1 LKLGQEFILLEPMDA
16 VTLESDLA
24 KLGITTVRVVEIVE
38 SAEDYTL
45 EITFEDNLSGTTSA
59 EDYAVQV
66 AERAVSE
73 TNAQPGNTN
82 PPVMGEVPTPM
93 VTSATGN
100 EFWIFASGESKWWG
114 GCSVWVSSDEESYSR
129 LGRISQPARQG
140 FTTNELPAH
149 ENPDNQ
155 NRLGVDLSISR
166 GSLASATA
174 KDADNN
180 VTLCWIDGEDG
191 GEFIAYQTAELIGE
205 YQYRLSS
212 LRRGIYGSKISNHP
226 ANSKF
231 VRIDSNV
238 PLKIPFNSDV
248 VGQQFWLKFCSINVF
263 GTVEQPLSDVVAY
276 PVSVTGYNKTSVTES
291 GTAEL
296 ELGDTIRINYTQT
309 YQSAPYPQAIVID
322 GEFGDV
328 LNISNMTT
336 TGFSVTVYNDEEIL
350 PGSDRTINYIVYG
363 TV

>member
-66 AERAVSE
+66 AERATSE

-82 PPVMGEVPTPM
+82 TPVMGEVPAPM

-100 EFWIFASGESKWWG
+100 EFWIFASGSSKWWG
-114 GCSVWVSSDEESYSR
+114 GCSVWVSGDGDSYSR
-129 LGRISQPARQG
+129 MGRVSQPARQG
-140 FTTNELPAH
+140 YTTNALPIH
-149 ENPDNQ
+149 TDPDEQ
-155 NRLGVDLSISR
+155 NSLDVDLSISR
-166 GSLASATA
+166 GSLSSATA

-180 VTLCWIDGEDG
+180 ITLCWIEGENG
-191 GEFIAYQTAELIGE
+191 GEFITYQTAELIGE
-205 YQYRLSS
+205 HKYRLSK
-212 LRRGIYGSKISNHP
+212 LRRGVYNSTISNHP
-226 ANSKF
+226 ANSSF
-231 VRIDSNV
+231 VRCDNNV

-248 VGQQFWLKFCSINVF
+248 FGQQFYIKLCSINVF
-263 GTVEQPLSDVVAY
+263 GTVEQALSDVSPYV
-276 PVSVTGYNKTSVTES
+276 VTIQGRNKASATES
-291 GTAEL
+291 GTATL
-296 ELGDTIRINYTQT
+296 ELGDTIRIDYTQA
-309 YQSAPYPQAIVID
+309 YQSIPYPQAIVTD

-328 LNISNMTT
+328 LNITNMTT
-336 TGFSVTVYNDEEIL
+336 TGFNVTVYNDEAIL
-350 PGSDRTINYIVYG
+350 PAEDRTINYIVYG
-363 TV
+363 TI